1 MTAKLAEVSEVLDR
15 LEAVKLALQPV
26 TEQLSDMTVETARRV
41 WRAEQAGAPFL
52 GLVEQLSELARYVTA
67 TVNDLDGEL
76 RRAAVTVSEALARGR
91 SSKLELERMLS
102 SLQAVNSAPPPLPQ
116 DWVVAFELK
125 VNRTETGDMQQKPPS
140 IFDVW
145 PAPGDRDGRTN

>member
-1 MTAKLAEVSEVLDR
+1 MTAKLAEVSELLDR

-52 GLVEQLSELARYVTA
+52 GLVEQLGELARYVTA

-91 SSKLELERMLS
+91 SSNWS
-102 SLQAVNSAPPPLPQ
+102 SSGC
-116 DWVVAFELK
+116 FHHC
-125 VNRTETGDMQQKPPS
+125 R
-140 IFDVW
+140 
-145 PAPGDRDGRTN
+145 R